1 MKKLAAYCI
10 FLLFAGIQTG
20 QAQSITG
27 KWKTFDD
34 ETGDAKSIVE
44 IYEKNGK
51 IYGKIIEILEK
62 GKEDKTCDKCK
73 GSKKDKPV
81 KGMVIIEGLSKDGDN
96 WEDGTI
102 LDPRNGKEYKCRI
115 SLENSDKL
123 KVRGYLG
130 VSLLGRTQYWTR
142 I

>member
-20 QAQSITG
+20 QAQSVTG
-27 KWKTFDD
+27 KWKPFD
-34 ETGDAKSIVE
+34 VE

-115 SLENSDKL
+115 NLENSDKL

>member
-20 QAQSITG
+20 QAQSVTG

-115 SLENSDKL
+115 NLENSDKL

>member
-1 MKKLAAYCI
+1 MKKLAVYCI
-10 FLLFAGIQTG
+10 FLLFTGIQTG
-20 QAQSITG
+20 QAQSVTG

-115 SLENSDKL
+115 NLENSDKL

>member
-20 QAQSITG
+20 QAQSVTG

-81 KGMVIIEGLSKDGDN
+81 KGMVIIEGLSKDGDS

-115 SLENSDKL
+115 NLENSDKL

>member
-81 KGMVIIEGLSKDGDN
+81 NGMVIIEGLSKDGDN

-102 LDPRNGKEYKCRI
+102 LDPRNGNVYKCRI
-115 SLENSDKL
+115 NLENSDKL

-130 VSLLGRTQYWTR
+130 ISLLGRTQYWTR

>member
-20 QAQSITG
+20 QAQSVTG

-81 KGMVIIEGLSKDGDN
+81 KGMVIIEGLSKDGDT

-102 LDPRNGKEYKCRI
+102 LDPRNGNEYKCRI
-115 SLENSDKL
+115 NLENSDKL

-130 VSLLGRTQYWTR
+130 ISLLGRTQYWTR

>member
-81 KGMVIIEGLSKDGDN
+81 NGMVIIEGLSKDGDT

-102 LDPRNGKEYKCRI
+102 LDPRNGNVYKCRI
-115 SLENSDKL
+115 NLENSDKL

-130 VSLLGRTQYWTR
+130 ISLLGRTQYWTR